1 MIKLATLLKEIQGSP
16 KAIFLA
22 GPAGSGKST
31 LTKQLLPSSYQV
43 INSDDTYEE
52 LLKAS
57 GIGLKQK
64 DFTPDQLSQ
73 AAKLQAQARKTTQDK
88 LAQSIEDKNNIIIDG
103 TGAASGPLLKKKQQ
117 LEDLGYETFM
127 LMIYVSPLTS
137 LERNQQRDRSLMPGI
152 VLRTWRDV
160 NKNIG
165 VYEQAFGDNFVL
177 LNNNPEDNVIWILG
191 TREGNAEDEKDVM
204 LRTADVDK
212 YPNLTVDVISTSGEV
227 SGTKARQ
234 ALNISK
240 EDFFT
245 FLPDEIKDEKEGVY
259 NILTKTQ
266 TQERFVPGPL
276 LHENFTPQK
285 APLMGRFVDYAC
297 DRLNIDKPKVFVIN
311 SPTYSQEHKS
321 FGGYYPQ
328 EQEIKIV
335 VHNRNM
341 ADILR
346 TLAHE
351 LVHHMQ
357 NLNGKELN
365 GEDGSDTE
373 NEANAMAGV
382 IMREFGREN
391 P

>member
-103 TGAASGPLLKKKQQ
+103 TGAASGPVLKKKQQ

-137 LERNQQRDRSLMPGI
+137 LERNSQRDRSLMPSI

-160 NKNIG
+160 NKNIST
-165 VYEQAFGDNFVL
+165 YEQAFGDNFIL
-177 LNNNPEDNVIWILG
+177 LNNDSENDNKGFSPELLKPYLQASAAVG
-191 TREGNAEDEKDVM
+191 KPKTPEEMAKSKAEKE
-204 LRTADVDK
+204 
-212 YPNLTVDVISTSGEV
+212 
-227 SGTKARQ
+227 
-234 ALNISK
+234 ALNKEIEVMVKQLPEFDSVDSAKSK
-240 EDFFT
+240 
-245 FLPDEIKDEKEGVY
+245 I
-259 NILTKTQ
+259 Q
-266 TQERFVPGPL
+266 
-276 LHENFTPQK
+276 NF
-285 APLMGRFVDYAC
+285 
-297 DRLNIDKPKVFVIN
+297 I
-311 SPTYSQEHKS
+311 
-321 FGGYYPQ
+321 
-328 EQEIKIV
+328 
-335 VHNRNM
+335 
-341 ADILR
+341 
-346 TLAHE
+346 
-351 LVHHMQ
+351 
-357 NLNGKELN
+357 
-365 GEDGSDTE
+365 
-373 NEANAMAGV
+373 
-382 IMREFGREN
+382 
-391 P
+391 

>member
-103 TGAASGPLLKKKQQ
+103 TGAASGPVLKKKQQ

-137 LERNQQRDRSLMPGI
+137 LERNQERERSLMPGI

-160 NKNIG
+160 NKNVD
-165 VYEQAFGDNFVL
+165 VYEQAFGDNFIL
-177 LNNNPEDNVIWILG
+177 LNNDPE
-191 TREGNAEDEKDVM
+191 NATQEFSPELVKPFTQASSAVGKPKTPEEMAKSRAEKDQLNKDIESMVKT
-204 LRTADVDK
+204 LPKFDD
-212 YPNLTVDVISTSGEV
+212 ISSA
-227 SGTKARQ
+227 K
-234 ALNISK
+234 SK
-240 EDFFT
+240 
-245 FLPDEIKDEKEGVY
+245 I
-259 NILTKTQ
+259 Q
-266 TQERFVPGPL
+266 
-276 LHENFTPQK
+276 NF
-285 APLMGRFVDYAC
+285 
-297 DRLNIDKPKVFVIN
+297 I
-311 SPTYSQEHKS
+311 
-321 FGGYYPQ
+321 
-328 EQEIKIV
+328 
-335 VHNRNM
+335 
-341 ADILR
+341 
-346 TLAHE
+346 
-351 LVHHMQ
+351 
-357 NLNGKELN
+357 
-365 GEDGSDTE
+365 
-373 NEANAMAGV
+373 
-382 IMREFGREN
+382 
-391 P
+391 